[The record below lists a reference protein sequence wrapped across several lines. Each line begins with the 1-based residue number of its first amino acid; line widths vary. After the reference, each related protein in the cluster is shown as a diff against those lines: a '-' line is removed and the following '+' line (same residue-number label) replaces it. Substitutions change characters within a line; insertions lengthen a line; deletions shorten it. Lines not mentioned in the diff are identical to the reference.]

1 MSKWTVAPVWASNC
15 LTSGASGVM
24 NGSLAA
30 QTVIVWPASVFPPE
44 AEVEAVLDPDDEH
57 ATIEAT
63 RRVAIAVPVILRRRP
78 EPVIRRA
85 SLDCRLDRRERF
97 LDERSGC
104 VMHGLTPDLQLR
116 RRRAGSGRQLACS
129 LDDMDA
135 RL

>member
-1 MSKWTVAPVWASNC
+1 
-15 LTSGASGVM
+15 M

-44 AEVEAVLDPDDEH
+44 TEVELEAALDPDDEH
-57 ATIEAT
+57 AAIEAT
-63 RRVAIAVPVILRRRP
+63 RRAAIAVPVILRRRP

-104 VMHGLTPDLQLR
+104 VMHGLTPDLPLR
-116 RRRAGSGRQLACS
+116 RRRGRVGPAGCLFT
-129 LDDMDA
+129 
-135 RL
+135 